1 MATARETFVLAD
13 PKTYTPV
20 VILAGET
27 IPDWALDKVTHPDIL
42 GGDPEPVTIDDHAPP
57 TAPVTGDSEE
67 DELQGSEDD
76 ETADSEEDDEIDES
90 QNFTVEDEGDT
101 PDETWLKAEIADY
114 LIERGVS
121 VSGSETK
128 DELLAK
134 VEQGD

>member
-67 DELQGSEDD
+67 D
-76 ETADSEEDDEIDES
+76 DEIDES